1 MLVPTMVMDFVLFVQ
16 IKISSVAGI
25 MHCCLDCRYGS
36 VRLSSNAASNLV
48 PRLSTLRSS
57 YLNKREDTG
66 NEIILD

>member
-48 PRLSTLRSS
+48 PRLSIYPTLVLSQQERRHWERDYS
-57 YLNKREDTG
+57 
-66 NEIILD
+66 